1 MENLQH
7 GLVSFLA
14 SFISSRITQTEL
26 TESLIRKMLKLKPV
40 QKIIIDSMIKLEPI
54 INNEILA
61 INNLKTTPSQRSI
74 QRKSKLLML
83 ADEVKS
89 VMNNYEYIQ
98 GQLSSMKTIVENLD
112 LTLDT
117 PQNSK
122 NAEIDPSPGLAFSYL
137 STIDKIKPI
146 NNQEIHDISDDI

>member
-98 GQLSSMKTIVENLD
+98 GQLSSMKTIVDEIKRPLNVVI
-112 LTLDT
+112 LTI
-117 PQNSK
+117 
-122 NAEIDPSPGLAFSYL
+122 E
-137 STIDKIKPI
+137 
-146 NNQEIHDISDDI
+146 

>member
-1 MENLQH
+1 
-7 GLVSFLA
+7 
-14 SFISSRITQTEL
+14 
-26 TESLIRKMLKLKPV
+26 
-40 QKIIIDSMIKLEPI
+40 MIKLEPI

-137 STIDKIKPI
+137 STIDKIKSVEA
-146 NNQEIHDISDDI
+146 NVAK